1 MAVVCLP
8 EAERNWLSRSPETAL
23 REAFDPLRS
32 DRRPLV
38 QSSDRSRR
46 KRPGRPPRAS
56 QMATPGRHH
65 RLCGNSSPMSGQRV
79 TRPEHG
85 RAPPRGH
92 LAHQFPCGST
102 LDDDKTATGMR
113 ARACGY
119 LLVLPSHGTKQTP
132 EAIPWGPASTM
143 YIDPETGSPLPLPTL
158 LSRLRPNSWNSSIA
172 PPYKGR
178 NGRSA
183 HRALPR
189 DGFEP
194 LQSTHHAGPHRSP
207 AYGARAG

>member
-1 MAVVCLP
+1 MGP
-8 EAERNWLSRSPETAL
+8 LS
-23 REAFDPLRS
+23 
-32 DRRPLV
+32 
-38 QSSDRSRR
+38 
-46 KRPGRPPRAS
+46 
-56 QMATPGRHH
+56 AT
-65 RLCGNSSPMSGQRV
+65 
-79 TRPEHG
+79 T
-85 RAPPRGH
+85 APPINTLTGNVLKPRFPKESFGGLGPAASLLRIARDPPSGH
-92 LAHQFPCGST
+92 LAHQFPCRST

-132 EAIPWGPASTM
+132 EAIPWGLASTM
-143 YIDPETGSPLPLPTL
+143 YIDPETESPLPLPTL

-189 DGFEP
+189 GVFEP